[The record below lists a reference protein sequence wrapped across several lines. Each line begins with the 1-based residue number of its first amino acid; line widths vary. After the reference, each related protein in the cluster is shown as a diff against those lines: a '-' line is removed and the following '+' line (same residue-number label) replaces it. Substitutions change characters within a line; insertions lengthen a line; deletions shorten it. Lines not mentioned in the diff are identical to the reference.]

1 LLTINKIIQDS
12 FNDDG
17 GMPKEIRDIVNSFL
31 EVEDSNANEKVK
43 DKMYEQILQN
53 SLNLMEKNQRTSIL
67 EWCKDYY

>member
-1 LLTINKIIQDS
+1 MTINKIILDG
-12 FNDDG
+12 FNDDDDI
-17 GMPKEIRDIVNSFL
+17 PKEIRVIVNSFL
-31 EVEDSNANEKVK
+31 EVEDSDANEKVK